1 MQFVIYQYVDEVV
14 LGAPLEIS
22 KEFIDTLKINVVCCG
37 STPHS
42 YTDLPDTY
50 KVGVNNYIN

>member
-1 MQFVIYQYVDEVV
+1 MSQYVDEVV

-50 KVGVNNYIN
+50 KVGVSNYINW